1 MKETTN
7 KQSHAQLVK
16 RIQRAVVLVDRTK
29 DTKDFYFGDK
39 GLRITINE
47 ENAVISTNYH
57 KHVFSR
63 WTASGESK
71 PYIYTQFVL
80 NIVLGNQ
87 DDCIVELNGEKQYS
101 YKRLMDVFKDKE
113 DKQTEYL
120 ILHYYQMWLFN
131 IFNPLYSISES
142 EKSMFVV
149 YLDYVF
155 NIVKNEQLLSEHT
168 DDVTNKQFIEN
179 VCLKM
184 KDITSDITE
193 RVVFKKMTDEEFAQ
207 KEMEAMQEQENEQI
221 LENKLNEKKNESKN
235 KETE

>member
-1 MKETTN
+1 MKEATN

-80 NIVLGNQ
+80 NIVLENQ

-101 YKRLMDVFKDKE
+101 YKQLMNVFKDKE

-120 ILHYYQMWLFN
+120 VLHYYQMWLFN

-142 EKSMFVV
+142 EKSMFIV
-149 YLDYVF
+149 YLDYVY

-168 DDVTNKQFIEN
+168 EDVTNKQFIET
-179 VCLKM
+179 VSSKLKEV
-184 KDITSDITE
+184 TSDITE
-193 RVVFKKMTDEEFAQ
+193 RVVFEKMTDDEFAQ
-207 KEMEAMQEQENEQI
+207 KEMETMQEQEDEQTI
-221 LENKLNEKKNESKN
+221 ENKFREENESKN